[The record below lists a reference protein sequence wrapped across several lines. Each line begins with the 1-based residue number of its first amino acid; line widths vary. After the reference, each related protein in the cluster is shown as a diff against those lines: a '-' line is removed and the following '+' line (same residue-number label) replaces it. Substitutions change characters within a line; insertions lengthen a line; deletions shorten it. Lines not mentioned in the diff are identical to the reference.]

1 MSQSIVSQ
9 SRISMDYDPGR
20 NGDGS
25 RTQAQDEE
33 KHEDKQALPQDVY
46 GDEQNAEI
54 KYKVLSWWYV
64 SFSLR
69 LFLICL
75 AFLILMFFYFI
86 LFFPYFI
93 LILISLFFFPCLLLS
108 LYNITMLPLSY

>member
-1 MSQSIVSQ
+1 MLNKDSMSQSIVSQ

-20 NGDGS
+20 NGDGN
-25 RTQAQDEE
+25 RIQVQDEE

-64 SFSLR
+64 FSSF
-69 LFLICL
+69 LFSFLCLITI
-75 AFLILMFFYFI
+75 FL
-86 LFFPYFI
+86 
-93 LILISLFFFPCLLLS
+93 S
-108 LYNITMLPLSY
+108 